1 MTQRDRELVKQL
13 QQETGASIIQ
23 CIRALKELNLDYNK
37 AKEFLNNPW
46 INQKLKLQK

>member
-13 QQETGASIIQ
+13 QQETCASIIQ
-23 CIRALKELNLDYNK
+23 CINGDYNK